1 MKYIGGRLFPQ
12 HKIVHNISQ
21 NVLIYSITKTAY
33 ERGRGSKIAYVI
45 CESPLIVALPSSSL
59 IGSEVFRLSTG
70 IPFLSSNTDLEF
82 MILKKLLLASEMLLL
97 LTKQ

>member
-1 MKYIGGRLFPQ
+1 MTYET
-12 HKIVHNISQ
+12 KII
-21 NVLIYSITKTAY
+21 
-33 ERGRGSKIAYVI
+33 I
-45 CESPLIVALPSSSL
+45 CESPLIVALLPSSSL